1 MLADGVAPCRV
12 GGFANEGPDGRS
24 SLKSFEARA
33 YSVCTCSKGV
43 RMFLNVLHAA
53 FSLYGT
59 MLYHSMSS
67 TLYYLENPDRP
78 CSQPCPSSKN

>member
-24 SLKSFEARA
+24 SLKSFEA
-33 YSVCTCSKGV
+33 SLHLLKGV

-78 CSQPCPSSKN
+78 CSQPCPASKN